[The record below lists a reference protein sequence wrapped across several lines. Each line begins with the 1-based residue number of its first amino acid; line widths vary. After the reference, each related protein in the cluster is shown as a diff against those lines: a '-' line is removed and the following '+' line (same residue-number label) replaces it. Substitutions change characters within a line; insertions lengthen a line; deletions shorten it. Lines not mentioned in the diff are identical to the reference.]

1 MQLMGYCIYPKK
13 DAKKKKERQNS
24 FLLIPFQLLSFL
36 TSMFFGQ
43 PAVLE
48 GRFIPYWVNW

>member
-13 DAKKKKERQNS
+13 DAKKERQNS
-24 FLLIPFQLLSFL
+24 FLLVPFQLLSFL